1 MANGGSARAGAAL
14 LDVTDDES
22 LQVAAKR
29 LLLIQLRL
37 DILQVELDLSH
48 GLKQL
53 AKRGHRSIVGV
64 HWNEKFM

>member
-37 DILQVELDLSH
+37 NVLQVELNLTH

-64 HWNEKFM
+64 H